1 MICSLVGFV
10 LVGKLFKMSRS
21 GRWTVPA
28 SSVSPVGARRPP
40 GPRSERFS
48 LPVDRVRCAAAIT
61 RSGGLSLS
69 GGAQHGT
76 ERNGN
81 ADYNIYNAVIAP
93 DHYRRPCQ
101 SPIMW
106 ENICTQSVVWWAQV
120 VDEEG
125 GGWDRE
131 RSEAGLFSM
140 QLILISFET
149 SNLLSFQNQLDL
161 KFQFS
166 PILLSIG
173 LHQLKNIHS

>member
-1 MICSLVGFV
+1 
-10 LVGKLFKMSRS
+10 MSRS
-21 GRWTVPA
+21 GRWTVPT
-28 SSVSPVGARRPP
+28 SSVSPDGARRPP

-48 LPVDRVRCAAAIT
+48 LPEDRARCAAAIT
-61 RSGGLSLS
+61 RSGGCHYQ
-69 GGAQHGT
+69 GARST

-120 VDEEG
+120 EDEEWK

-131 RSEAGLFSM
+131 RSEAGLFSI

-166 PILLSIG
+166 PILWV
-173 LHQLKNIHS
+173 